1 MTSRQN
7 PNRLKTQLT
16 HMLALETA
24 IEQRLEEL
32 TPEVSDH
39 AEATALLTGFHTLSR
54 DHRRALETRLNALT
68 GNELPSSESV
78 AIYASTK
85 PPEGAVYPVS
95 SFLQE
100 IYTLYNQ
107 AVIGYVT
114 LGSLSTRA
122 SDSPW
127 NGNEGTSGHLA
138 GQHMKSYVGA
148 IQEISR
154 LINDVVLW
162 ELDRDGLECQ
172 CTCPSCGVG
181 VCLCSAG
188 WRFNLSR
195 AWAEAGPIANE
206 EGIYVQHPKQ
216 DSAATQAG
224 LARGDV
230 IMAVEGDRIES
241 VWDMQNA
248 VSNSQPGEEI
258 RLTVRRDSGELE
270 DIALVHP

>member
-7 PNRLKTQLT
+7 PSRLETQLT

-32 TPEVSDH
+32 APEVSDH
-39 AEATALLTGFHTLSR
+39 AEATALLTRFHTLSR
-54 DHRRALETRLNALT
+54 DQRRALEARLKALA
-68 GNELPSSESV
+68 GNELPSSESM

-100 IYTLYNQ
+100 IYTLYSQ

-122 SDSPW
+122 LDSW
-127 NGNEGTSGHLA
+127 FIADEGTSAHLA
-138 GQHMKSYVGA
+138 RQHISNYVGA

-172 CTCPSCGVG
+172 CICPSCSVG
-181 VCLCSAG
+181 VCLCSTG
-188 WRFNLSR
+188 WRSILSS
-195 AWAEAGPIANE
+195 AWSEAGPIANE
-206 EGIYVQHPKQ
+206 EGIFVQHPRQ
-216 DSAATQAG
+216 DSAAAHAG
-224 LARGDV
+224 LVRGDV
-230 IMAVEGDRIES
+230 IIATGGDKIES
-241 VWDMQNA
+241 LGDMQNA
-248 VSNSQPGEEI
+248 VSHSQPGEEI
-258 RLTVRRDSGELE
+258 CLTVRRDSGELE
-270 DIALVHP
+270 EIALVHP